1 MKRRHLLVSTAALP
15 WLGLPTAP
23 TWAQT
28 APSTAFDAAL
38 ANTNPAQAAQAW
50 LNTEQV
56 DGLRE
61 LRQVGIAQFRVM
73 FATQGVGSASA
84 SGGIGSGSGSASM
97 HGRYVL
103 AGVDE
108 ALMQSITDSAYERFG
123 QSLQARGLTVVP
135 FEGLPAAA
143 RERMAGVAVPAPAE
157 LKRGQGR
164 GQSKEY
170 KLFSAKGLPLYFGVS
185 DPLRQHMG
193 FGVSLSGIGWDS
205 VEYAEAGVAGPEQ
218 VGLLKVTLVMD
229 FVQMETSGGFFSST
243 ASVGAEPGIR
253 LTEESSLRAMVPK
266 GLEEKPKPGGGTV
279 WTTPTFSFDKMPVMT
294 LKHTLQPA
302 NSGLIGVTDTT
313 HTGVAAFQTA
323 MQVVGLLG
331 GLGGG
336 RKDKRYEVAVD
347 PVQYQAAA
355 SSTMGAVLDTWA
367 AQIGAAR

>member
-1 MKRRHLLVSTAALP
+1 MQRRKLLFTSVTLPLLSLTAGRA
-15 WLGLPTAP
+15 WTQAAP
-23 TWAQT
+23 ASPFD
-28 APSTAFDAAL
+28 PSL
-38 ANTNPAQAAQAW
+38 ASSNPAQAAQTW
-50 LNTEQV
+50 INTEQV

-61 LRQVGIAQFRVM
+61 LSKVGIVQFRVM

-103 AGVDE
+103 AGVDD
-108 ALMQSITDSAYERFG
+108 ALMQSITDSAYERFS

-135 FEGLPAAA
+135 FEALSAAA

-170 KLFSAKGLPLYFGVS
+170 KLFSAKGLPLYFGLS

-229 FVQMETSGGFFSST
+229 FVQMETSGGFFSNT

-266 GLEEKPKPGGGTV
+266 GLEERPKPGGGTV
-279 WTTPTFSFDKMPVMT
+279 WTTPAFSFDKMPVMT
-294 LKHTLQPA
+294 LKQTLQPA
-302 NSGLIGVTDTT
+302 NSGLIGVNDVTD
-313 HTGVAAFQTA
+313 TGVAAFQTA

-331 GLGGG
+331 GLGGV

-347 PVQYQAAA
+347 PAQYQAAA

-367 AQIGAAR
+367 TQIGATR